1 MEFPVCRFCLE
12 DTNLRGNELIAPC
25 RCKGSVKFVHKRC
38 LLKWHSLAP
47 LAIAD
52 LCQMCRVPYNS
63 IYLRIEV
70 FPNENGFLYQFL
82 ICPYFITFGFKYLCF
97 LYSGFFVRDYENAI
111 NLIQYNQILIHSV
124 YFYLFYRNFI
134 VQNYTQYRRHF
145 TKGYRL
151 FLILSHC
158 FFWIVS
164 YSSENLLFLY
174 LVDAFL
180 PFYWHT
186 HLRCLTEINGMLID

>member
-12 DTNLRGNELIAPC
+12 NTSLRDNELIAPC
-25 RCKGSVKFVHKRC
+25 RCKGSVEFVHKKC
-38 LLKWHSLAP
+38 LLKWYSLAP

-52 LCQMCRVPYNS
+52 ICQLCRVPYNC

-82 ICPYFITFGFKYLCF
+82 ICPYIITFSFKYLCF
-97 LYSGFFVRDYENAI
+97 LYSGFFLRNYENAI
-111 NLIQYNQILIHSV
+111 ILIQYHQILIHSL
-124 YFYLFYRNFI
+124 YFYLFYRKVF
-134 VQNYTQYRRHF
+134 VQNHTQYRRHF
-145 TKGYRL
+145 TKGYRV
-151 FLILSHC
+151 FLILSHL
-158 FFWIVS
+158 FFWAFS

-174 LVDAFL
+174 FVDIFL

-186 HLRCLTEINGMLID
+186 HLRCLTEINAMLID